1 VSTFDIALL
10 KECRVLLRPGYK
22 HGTPIRVDDVAAA
35 RAINMALLSECP
47 RHPVRGVIFIEDGA
61 KENLH
66 SFRSAMLTT

>member
-1 VSTFDIALL
+1 MINPDVIRSVSPA
-10 KECRVLLRPGYK
+10 RVARVYVR
-22 HGTPIRVDDVAAA
+22 HRTPKGVQGVVTA